1 MRTLARYLK
10 KLYILICVLIEATI
24 NENLMPTFPEKLQD
38 IQIIIIYI
46 YIYIYSREQG
56 STIKKIGII
65 P

>member
-46 YIYIYSREQG
+46 YIYIYTLENKVPQSR
-56 STIKKIGII
+56 K
-65 P
+65 